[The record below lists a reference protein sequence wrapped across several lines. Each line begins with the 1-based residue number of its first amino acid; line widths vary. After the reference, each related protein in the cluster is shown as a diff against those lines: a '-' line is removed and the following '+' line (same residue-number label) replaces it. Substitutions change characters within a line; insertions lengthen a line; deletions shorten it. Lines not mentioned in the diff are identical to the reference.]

1 MVNQITDAE
10 RAEMF
15 EILAQFTRD
24 SEFLN
29 ANWLDWLERYPDQ
42 WVGVYQERVLGYR
55 DTLED
60 IILLARES
68 GVPPGQGAFRYLDSS
83 PTEMLLCGRWH

>member
-29 ANWLDWLERYPDQ
+29 ANWLN
-42 WVGVYQERVLGYR
+42 
-55 DTLED
+55 
-60 IILLARES
+60 
-68 GVPPGQGAFRYLDSS
+68 
-83 PTEMLLCGRWH
+83 